1 MDRVLIGTIVNT
13 HGLKGTL
20 KVKSQTDFIDERYAP
35 GTTLHVAFR
44 GEMIPLTVQ
53 SVRSVKGLLHVAFRE
68 FTDIN
73 QVERYKGAD
82 LYIDASN
89 IHELDDEDEFYF
101 DELIGLDVYTDQWIG
116 TCVDVRQL
124 PQGELLVV
132 RRDDAKDALIP
143 FNKVF
148 VKAVDKDMGRIL
160 LDAWEGLL

>member
-1 MDRVLIGTIVNT
+1 MDRILIGTIVNT

-20 KVKSQTDFIDERYAP
+20 KIKSHTDFIDERYAP

-44 GEMIPLTVQ
+44 GKMIPLTVQ
-53 SVRSVKGLLHVAFRE
+53 SVRTVKGLQHVTFRE

-73 QVERYKGAD
+73 QVERYKGSD
-82 LYIDASN
+82 LYIDATQ

-101 DELIGLDVYTDQWIG
+101 DELIGLDVYTDHLVG
-116 TCVDVRQL
+116 TCVDIRQV

-132 RRDDAKDALIP
+132 RRDGAKDALIP

-148 VKAVDKDMGRIL
+148 VKSVDKDQRRIL